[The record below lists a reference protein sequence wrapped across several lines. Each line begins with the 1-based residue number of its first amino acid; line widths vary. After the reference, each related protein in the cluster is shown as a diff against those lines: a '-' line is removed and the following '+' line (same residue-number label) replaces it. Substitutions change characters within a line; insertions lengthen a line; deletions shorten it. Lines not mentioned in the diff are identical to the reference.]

1 MNSLERHRD
10 QLNQLIKAR
19 EAVKKKYNSIKRND
33 ETFEKIISDTFKPI
47 TKPLHKLVDLTT
59 DDNDADFDKDRSIKR
74 SKSVLLD
81 IKKKENEE
89 DNSTANNAIEK
100 LDVAAGSNDDAN
112 ETLLPLQVSKSDPS
126 EHGDMGHLRLYLAI
140 LESGRDLNNILDP
153 TGVKKGSGNNSYQ
166 LKFGNSDI
174 SFRDKF
180 IVLDEK
186 HKYSITPGL
195 VELLFK
201 RDPIGTYVTNTDLA
215 NFRNILQYTSAHR
228 VKNDPNS
235 RVKAWNQ
242 PKYTKYIHP
251 LFNVKIGGGALVEK
265 SLPGLWDNF
274 KVAYLK
280 PKKYYR
286 YWNDPNE
293 LCERL
298 KLLLGEKNA
307 GNSSHDNEINS
318 IIEELREEGYIR

>member
-1 MNSLERHRD
+1 M
-10 QLNQLIKAR
+10 
-19 EAVKKKYNSIKRND
+19 
-33 ETFEKIISDTFKPI
+33 
-47 TKPLHKLVDLTT
+47 
-59 DDNDADFDKDRSIKR
+59 
-74 SKSVLLD
+74 
-81 IKKKENEE
+81 
-89 DNSTANNAIEK
+89 
-100 LDVAAGSNDDAN
+100 
-112 ETLLPLQVSKSDPS
+112 LPLQVSKSDPS